1 MDSHSP
7 LDYSRDRSPQPDR
20 PATGRSSE
28 PPNGQASPQARI
40 VELRNQAIR
49 SIHNPKLER
58 SNRSRELIQSSSQTA
73 HLQRALEH
81 SRAERRTQR
90 NQQPVNS
97 IGLQLRPEE
106 KRLLLEVGKFR
117 VISASDLAQSLYA
130 GNDGRLKRDLLYLRQ
145 NRLVDVH
152 VLNAR
157 RDGRA
162 EDVKRFEAVT
172 LTKTARKFIEKNGE
186 LREGQRVYS
195 GLVKPREAEHDCQIY
210 RAYLKEIER
219 VEQEGGRNPRV
230 KLDFELKANVQRAT
244 YLARK
249 AEPDRDLGEI
259 KAEIAQ
265 QLNLVVMD
273 NKVVIPDARIEYD
286 LASGGTAQLD
296 IEVAT
301 SAYRHGHIAG
311 KAQAGFRLYMSHGDI
326 GRLGAAVQDDHD
338 LMSEILDF

>member
-1 MDSHSP
+1 M
-7 LDYSRDRSPQPDR
+7 
-20 PATGRSSE
+20 GRGGAWRLH
-28 PPNGQASPQARI
+28 P
-40 VELRNQAIR
+40 
-49 SIHNPKLER
+49 
-58 SNRSRELIQSSSQTA
+58 
-73 HLQRALEH
+73 
-81 SRAERRTQR
+81 
-90 NQQPVNS
+90 
-97 IGLQLRPEE
+97 GLQDKRHGSEIGNPSAAFLR
-106 KRLLLEVGKFR
+106 RAGQCR
-117 VISASDLAQSLYA
+117 VLRQS

-157 RDGRA
+157 REGRA

-172 LTKTARKFIEKNGE
+172 LTKTARKFIEKSGE
-186 LREGQRVYS
+186 LQDGQRVYS

-210 RAYLKEIER
+210 RAYLKETERIER
-219 VEQEGGRNPRV
+219 DGGRNPRV
-230 KLDFELKANVQRAT
+230 KLDFELKGNVQRST

-249 AEPDRDLGEI
+249 ADPDRDLAEV

-265 QLNLVVMD
+265 QLNLAVMD

-286 LASGGTAQLD
+286 LPSGGTAQVD

-301 SAYRHGHIAG
+301 SAYRHDHIAG

>member
-7 LDYSRDRSPQPDR
+7 LDYSRERSQQPDR
-20 PATGRSSE
+20 PATRRPSGS
-28 PPNGQASPQARI
+28 PNGQVSPQARI
-40 VELRNQAIR
+40 VELRNQPIR
-49 SIHNPKLER
+49 PVHNPSLER
-58 SNRSRELIQSSSQTA
+58 GRKMVESSSQTA
-73 HLQRALEH
+73 YLQRSVEQ
-81 SRAERRTQR
+81 SRAERRKQR
-90 NQQPVNS
+90 SQQPINP

-106 KRLLLEVGKFR
+106 KKLLLEVGKFR
-117 VISASDLAQSLYA
+117 VISARDLAQTLYA
-130 GNDGRLKRDLLYLRQ
+130 GDDGRLKRDLLYLRQ
-145 NRLVDVH
+145 NKLVDVH
-152 VLNAR
+152 VVNAR

-162 EDVKRFEAVT
+162 EDAKRFEAVT
-172 LTKTARKFIEKNGE
+172 LTKAARKFIEKSGE
-186 LREGQRVYS
+186 LQDGQRVYS

-219 VEQEGGRNPRV
+219 IEKDGGRNPRV

-249 AEPDRDLGEI
+249 AEPDRDLADV

-265 QLNLVVMD
+265 ELNLAVMD

-286 LASGGTAQLD
+286 LPSGGTAEID

-301 SAYRHGHIAG
+301 AAYRYGHIAG
-311 KAQAGFRLYMSHGDI
+311 KAQAGFRVYMSHGDI

>member
-7 LDYSRDRSPQPDR
+7 LDYSRERSQQPER
-20 PATGRSSE
+20 PVTRRPSE
-28 PPNGQASPQARI
+28 SPNGQVSPQARI
-40 VELRNQAIR
+40 VELRNQPIR
-49 SIHNPKLER
+49 PVHNPSLER
-58 SNRSRELIQSSSQTA
+58 GRKMAESSSQTA
-73 HLQRALEH
+73 YLQRSVEQ
-81 SRAERRTQR
+81 SRAERRKQR
-90 NQQPVNS
+90 SQQPINP

-106 KRLLLEVGKFR
+106 KKLLLEVGKFR
-117 VISASDLAQSLYA
+117 VISARDLAQTLYA
-130 GNDGRLKRDLLYLRQ
+130 GDDGRLKRDLLYLRQ

-152 VLNAR
+152 VVNAR

-162 EDVKRFEAVT
+162 EDAKRFEAVT
-172 LTKTARKFIEKNGE
+172 LTKTARKFIEKSGE
-186 LREGQRVYS
+186 LQDGQRVYS

-219 VEQEGGRNPRV
+219 IEQGGGRNPRV
-230 KLDFELKANVQRAT
+230 KLDFELKASVQRST

-249 AEPDRDLGEI
+249 AGPDRDLAEV

-265 QLNLVVMD
+265 QLNLAVMD
-273 NKVVIPDARIEYD
+273 NKVIIPDARIEYD
-286 LASGGTAQLD
+286 LPSGGTAQVD

-301 SAYRHGHIAG
+301 SAYRHGLIAG
-311 KAQAGFRLYMSHGDI
+311 KAQAGFRLYMSNGDI